1 MPTVSTYVD
10 VDVDLQDFDDR
21 DLLDELER
29 RGLGTD
35 TSGETTNTELIK
47 EIYYKRRLGK
57 DFSRELD
64 ELIYSVTGRIL

>member
-10 VDVDLQDFDDR
+10 VDVDLEDFDDR

-29 RGLGTD
+29 RGLGAD